1 MFYRFPN
8 RRITAFP
15 RVLGPKEGRR
25 RINPFLK
32 GQTTGKMF
40 CETDLEES
48 LSKEI
53 TPFISAVVTIIYF
66 SFAKKEEP
74 YSFPLDDV

>member
-1 MFYRFPN
+1 
-8 RRITAFP
+8 
-15 RVLGPKEGRR
+15 
-25 RINPFLK
+25 
-32 GQTTGKMF
+32 MF

-74 YSFPLDDV
+74 YSFPLDDVWLPVGVGEGRLLLSHFPVSDSLRRFLL